1 MCIRDREY
9 MSLCLFFKFLSS
21 GNRKKDGFSVGGASM
36 DQKQLTGQNIS
47 DGAESKDHI
56 GAGGDGSG
64 SGRERD
70 VYKRQPLCY
79 SQFF

>member
-1 MCIRDREY
+1 
-9 MSLCLFFKFLSS
+9 
-21 GNRKKDGFSVGGASM
+21 M

-64 SGRERD
+64 RESRD
-70 VYKRQPLCY
+70 AAWSIRMKEANIRIKANSFQC
-79 SQFF
+79 